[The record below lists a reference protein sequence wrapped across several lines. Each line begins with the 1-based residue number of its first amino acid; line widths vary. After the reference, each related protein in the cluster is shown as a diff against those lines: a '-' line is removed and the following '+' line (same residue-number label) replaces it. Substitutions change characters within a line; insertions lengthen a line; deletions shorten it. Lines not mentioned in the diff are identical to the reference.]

1 MAHLPPH
8 AARAAQVE
16 RAGSGGE
23 ASVLMGEDVVLV
35 ASPRA
40 AAAAAAQQAQRTQ
53 QGDVEMG
60 EGGGAEGRPAPA
72 GAHGSPKYQAG
83 ESFSGILFT
92 ILMFVDFGRC
102 PGQPRVPS
110 R

>member
-23 ASVLMGEDVVLV
+23 AAVLMGEDVVLV

-40 AAAAAAQQAQRTQ
+40 AAAQQAQ

-60 EGGGAEGRPAPA
+60 EAGGGGGAEGRPAPA
-72 GAHGSPKYQAG
+72 GAHGSPEYQAG

-92 ILMFVDFGRC
+92 ILMLVDFGRC